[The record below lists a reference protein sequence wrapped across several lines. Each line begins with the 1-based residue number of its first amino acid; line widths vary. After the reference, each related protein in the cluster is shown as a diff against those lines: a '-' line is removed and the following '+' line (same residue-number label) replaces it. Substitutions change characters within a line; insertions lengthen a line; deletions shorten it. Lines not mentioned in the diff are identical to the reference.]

1 MKLIDA
7 QSLTTSSISV
17 DICIV
22 GAGPAGITLAR
33 ELAGTEF
40 KVLVIESGGREKR
53 RDTEML
59 NNAEYEGTPYQNARH
74 TRRRQI
80 GGTANRWSVEMGPN
94 TIGVRYCPLDP
105 IDFEQRD
112 ALPHSGWAIQYDEIK
127 PYYERAQAVCHL
139 GPFAYNADAWQTP
152 TMQPLVLG
160 DALTSGM
167 YQFGERAVFTEGHER
182 ATQAPDEN
190 ITLLYNATVEQVD
203 TDASGQRVTG
213 VHVMT
218 YNGVRL
224 NIYAERV
231 VLAMGGIET
240 VRQLLLSSS
249 SSHPAGLGNDTD
261 QLGRYYMDHPQAH
274 LGSITPKNREIFEQA
289 ALYDLHWNPKG
300 GYSTL
305 GMLKFSEA
313 AQKRDNLH
321 SYAFILYARRA
332 THLTA
337 TYQAYKAYEE
347 GLNYRYIP
355 PNPTGN
361 LLEMAK
367 HPATMLKIANW
378 KLTRQN
384 HYLTLGQGG
393 WSQVA
398 NGARIFDMFEVIT
411 LIEQP
416 PRPENRITLGEG
428 RDAYGQRQARIHW
441 HWLPEDT
448 RQVQRSREVFAGTVE
463 QTGIGEVKFPD
474 APYHVAGS
482 HHHMGGARMSADA
495 CEGVVDENC
504 EVHGVDGLFVASSAT
519 FATGG
524 FSNPTLT
531 IVALAIRLADHLK
544 QWEKAHEKMVVTL
557 LMLLISVVRLLQ
569 TQPHLLRLFVRRV

>member
-1 MKLIDA
+1 MKLTDA
-7 QSLTTSSISV
+7 QALTTTSLNA

-33 ELAGTEF
+33 ELAGTGLN
-40 KVLVIESGGREKR
+40 VLLVESGGREKR
-53 RDTEML
+53 RDTEKL
-59 NNAEYEGTPYQNARH
+59 NNAEYDGTPYQNARH

-112 ALPHSGWAIQYDEIK
+112 TLPHSGWAIRYDEIV
-127 PYYERAQAVCHL
+127 PYYERAQVVCKL
-139 GPFAYNADAWQTP
+139 GPFAYKADAWQTP
-152 TMQPLVLG
+152 AMQALALG
-160 DALTSGM
+160 ETLTSGM

-182 ATQAPDEN
+182 ATQTPDEN
-190 ITLLYNATVEQVD
+190 ITLLYNATVQQVE
-203 TDASGQRVTG
+203 TDASGQKVTG
-213 VHVMT
+213 VRVVT
-218 YNGVRL
+218 YSGQTV
-224 NIYAERV
+224 NIRAERV

-240 VRQLLLSSS
+240 VRQLFLSGG
-249 SSHPAGLGNDTD
+249 SSHPNGLGNDTD

-274 LGSITPKNREIFEQA
+274 LGSITPKHREIFEQT
-289 ALYDLHWNPKG
+289 ALYDLRWNPEG
-300 GYSTL
+300 GYSSL

-332 THLTA
+332 THLTS

-355 PNPTGN
+355 PNPVGN
-361 LLEMAK
+361 LKEMAK
-367 HPATMLKIANW
+367 HPSTMLQIANW

-398 NGARIFDMFEVIT
+398 NGAKVFDVFEVIT

-428 RDAYGQRQARIHW
+428 TDAYGQRMAKIHW

-448 RQVQRSREVFAGTVE
+448 RQVQRSREAFAGAFTQAGV
-463 QTGIGEVKFPD
+463 GAVKFPD

-495 CEGVVDENC
+495 QNGVVDANC
-504 EVHGVDGLFVASSAT
+504 KVHGVDGLYVASSAV
-519 FATGG
+519 FPTGG

-544 QWEKAHEKMVVTL
+544 KGA
-557 LMLLISVVRLLQ
+557 
-569 TQPHLLRLFVRRV
+569 